1 MDITDLKI
9 GRDATF
15 IPPLK
20 SNLNT
25 LKAYEKD
32 GYDSLFFADHI
43 MNWIPKS
50 IWTPDITNLASVYE
64 SPHLIYE
71 AFTMMSIASLNTR
84 KIKLGTGVTEAFRR
98 HPAVLAQTILTLDQL
113 SNGRT
118 ILGIGTG
125 EKENIIPYGIKWDN
139 PVSRLE
145 EAIKIIRLLWEN
157 DEKFDYNGKFWNLK
171 NAIFSLKPHKSGRY
185 PPIWLAAHGPR
196 MLDITGR
203 LGDGWLPI
211 YLSPDTYKEKLKI
224 IKTSAQ
230 KAGRDF
236 EKFTPALY
244 VNVIVDEDPD
254 ESKRM
259 TESIIAK
266 NHMLTLY
273 NEDFQ
278 QYGLTHPLGDNIDG
292 VVDYIP
298 PNFERDTILSI
309 INKVPSEMCYDF
321 YINGTPDMVINRI
334 ESYAKVGVKHIVL
347 FNYSILCDL
356 KKIPSS
362 NKCMK
367 MILDYFKN

>member
-15 IPPLK
+15 LPPLK

-25 LKAYEKD
+25 IKAYEKD

-84 KIKLGTGVTEAFRR
+84 KVKLGTGVTETFRR

-171 NAIFSLKPHKSGRY
+171 NAIFSLKPHKAGRY
-185 PPIWLAAHGPR
+185 PPIWLVAHGPR

-203 LGDGWLPI
+203 LVKTINPGTSDNDGSSGKAEWDGKNENGTEIAMGI
-211 YLSPDTYKEKLKI
+211 YLY
-224 IKTSAQ
+224 
-230 KAGRDF
+230 
-236 EKFTPALY
+236 
-244 VNVIVDEDPD
+244 
-254 ESKRM
+254 
-259 TESIIAK
+259 SIIDEEGHK
-266 NHMLTLY
+266 KS
-273 NEDFQ
+273 
-278 QYGLTHPLGDNIDG
+278 GKIC
-292 VVDYIP
+292 VV
-298 PNFERDTILSI
+298 
-309 INKVPSEMCYDF
+309 K
-321 YINGTPDMVINRI
+321 
-334 ESYAKVGVKHIVL
+334 
-347 FNYSILCDL
+347 
-356 KKIPSS
+356 
-362 NKCMK
+362 
-367 MILDYFKN
+367 